1 MKKNHFKTF
10 SLHRKP
16 NLEQKQF
23 NRTELQKFLRS
34 NTKLMLL
41 PKKLFTNK
49 GERKTFID
57 IPNFVWYSAVSKV
70 FKIENASHAM
80 SRYIII
86 RYCLFAVNSNSR
98 FAFH

>member
-23 NRTELQKFLRS
+23 NRMELQKFLRS

-49 GERKTFID
+49 GEQLLSIYQT
-57 IPNFVWYSAVSKV
+57 
-70 FKIENASHAM
+70 
-80 SRYIII
+80 
-86 RYCLFAVNSNSR
+86 LFGILQSLKYLK
-98 FAFH
+98 